1 MAGYGPPP
9 SDPNKKTRTNKTS
22 TRATLS
28 VIENPDIPPMP
39 PAVDF
44 VAPAGKGQQPR
55 WNAAVTRW
63 WNDIWSSPMSGE
75 FQSSDIHGLYLGCKQ
90 LHEAL
95 NPMNKPTDQASF
107 MTKFEQT
114 IRNFGLNPMARRALQ
129 WEIERGTE
137 AETKTQERERK
148 MREAAEKKTGP
159 TGVVD
164 PRKGLSG

>member
-1 MAGYGPPP
+1 MAGYGPTP

-22 TRATLS
+22 TRATLGI
-28 VIENPDIPPMP
+28 IENPDIPPMP
-39 PAVDF
+39 PASDY
-44 VAPAGKGQQPR
+44 VAERAWNPA
-55 WNAAVTRW
+55 VVRW
-63 WNDIWSSPMSGE
+63 WNDIWSSPMSSE
-75 FQSSDIHGLYLGCKQ
+75 FMSSDIHGLYLGCKQ
-90 LHEAL
+90 LHESL
-95 NPMNKPTDQASF
+95 NTSNKPTDQASF

>member
-22 TRATLS
+22 TRATLGI
-28 VIENPDIPPMP
+28 IENPDIPPMP
-39 PAVDF
+39 PAGDYVGE
-44 VAPAGKGQQPR
+44 AWNPA
-55 WNAAVTRW
+55 VVRW
-63 WNDIWSSPMSGE
+63 WNDIWSSPMSSE
-75 FQSSDIHGLYLGCKQ
+75 FMSSDIHGLYLGCKQ
-90 LHEAL
+90 LHESL
-95 NPMNKPTDQASF
+95 NQANKPTDQASF

-137 AETKTQERERK
+137 AETKTQEREQK